1 MPKRQKAPMVRV
13 NVTSQGKDLQST
25 VSVVKKHGMK
35 VDAVH
40 AAIGVISG
48 EIAEAKLARLA
59 EAPGITVE
67 RDQPVQLAPP
77 DAEVQ

>member
-1 MPKRQKAPMVRV
+1 MPKRQKASMVRV
-13 NVTSQGKDLQST
+13 NVTGQGQDLQSM

-40 AAIGVISG
+40 DAIGVISG
-48 EIAEAKLARLA
+48 EISESKLARLA

-77 DAEVQ
+77 DADVQ